1 MVHEIQVDGKSLPVS
16 FTMRALNHFCIKHKR
31 TIGQSFEMLGAT
43 GGEGNPIQLTYEQ
56 IADLF
61 YFGLKEGH
69 RKESKKFNLSADDV
83 MDLFDEKPGLL
94 TEVLE
99 IYGESLAKKWAADEE
114 KNSKALKA
122 EKAKSAK

>member
-1 MVHEIQVDGKSLPVS
+1 MTHTIQVSGKELPVS
-16 FTMRALNHFCIKHKR
+16 FSMRALNHFCIKHKL
-31 TIGQSFEMLGAT
+31 TIGQSFEMLG
-43 GGEGNPIQLTYEQ
+43 GGNNEGNPIQLTYEQ

-61 YFGLKEGH
+61 FFGLKEGH
-69 RKESKKFNLSADDV
+69 RKEGKKFSLSTDDV

-99 IYGESLAKKWAADEE
+99 IYGNSLAEKWAADDE

-122 EKAKSAK
+122 AKAKSAK

>member
-1 MVHEIQVDGKSLPVS
+1 
-16 FTMRALNHFCIKHKR
+16 
-31 TIGQSFEMLGAT
+31 
-43 GGEGNPIQLTYEQ
+43 
-56 IADLF
+56 
-61 YFGLKEGH
+61 
-69 RKESKKFNLSADDV
+69 